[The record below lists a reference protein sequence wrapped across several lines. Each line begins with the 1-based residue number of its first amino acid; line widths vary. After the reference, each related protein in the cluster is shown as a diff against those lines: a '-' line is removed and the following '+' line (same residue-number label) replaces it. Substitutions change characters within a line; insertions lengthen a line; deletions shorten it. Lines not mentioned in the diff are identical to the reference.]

1 LKEAVMSLVEY
12 RRKRRFDSTPEPAP
26 GSRLPRGRRPIFVV
40 QLHHASHRHYDFRL
54 QVGDTLKSWAV
65 PKGPSLD
72 PAVKRL
78 AAEVEDHPVDYADF
92 QGEIPKGEYGG
103 GHVATFDKGL
113 WTTEGNAEEQL
124 AKGHLRFEMFGD
136 KLKGGWHLVRTQKPA
151 RTPQWLLFKERDR
164 YASKQEADDLL
175 EDVACAPAKPARPK
189 TGKAAKVAKTA
200 KASSSSRGS
209 PKRSDPWGARAAK
222 LQGARA
228 TNDPPSFRSPQLAKL
243 SATVPAGD
251 EWLHEA
257 KWDGYRLIAQI
268 NRGKVRL
275 WSRNELEWTKK
286 VPEIVGALEALGLQ
300 DAVLDGELVA
310 GAGRQEDFGL
320 LQAVLSG
327 ERNAV
332 LSYLLFDVLQIDGV
346 DLSRSPQYQ
355 RKALLAEILKPPP
368 PHLIYSSHIIGRG
381 EQALAMAIERGLEG
395 IISKRADASY
405 HGGRGDAW
413 CKIKQRNA
421 EEFAI
426 VGFTPPKGSRAGL
439 GALLLATPDPDHGWR
454 YVGRVGT
461 GFNAQLLADLP
472 TRLGRDARAKPMVH
486 VAVDDPELRHA
497 RWVRP
502 RHVAEVFFHGWGSQ
516 GLLRQS
522 SLKAIRA
529 DKTADDLQEAGMR
542 NPTEKLQPSPTE
554 KKKKRSASAVTLS
567 SPGRVVF
574 AEGGITKAQV
584 FDYYQAMLP
593 WLLPELAG
601 RPLSVVRCPQG
612 ADRPCFFQKH
622 HTAGMEHVGA
632 VSIEEDSG
640 ERADYLVVEEGTGLL
655 EMVQFNALEFHPWGA
670 TAVSPDKA
678 DYMVFDLDPGP
689 DVAWPQVVEAARQV
703 RGRLEAMGLD
713 SFVRTSGGKGLHVVV
728 PLKPACPWTQVKPFA
743 HAFAESMAA
752 SEPLAYVATA
762 SKKLRKGRI
771 FIDYLRNGRGATSVA
786 SFSLRARP
794 GAPVAMPLRWSE
806 LGRVKAG
813 DAYDLVSA
821 RRRMERVKA
830 HPWEAWT
837 KVKQDLDGAM
847 RLIDTIVPKAQG
859 KQRKN

>member
-1 LKEAVMSLVEY
+1 MSLVEY
-12 RRKRRFDSTPEPAP
+12 RRKRRFENTPEPAP

-40 QLHHASHRHYDFRL
+40 QLHHASRRHYDFRL

-113 WTTEGNAEEQL
+113 WTTEGNPEEQL

-175 EDVACAPAKPARPK
+175 EDVARAPAKPAGPR
-189 TGKAAKVAKTA
+189 TGKAAKASQA
-200 KASSSSRGS
+200 SKASSSSRRS
-209 PKRSDPWGARAAK
+209 PKRADPWGARAAK

-228 TNDPPSFRSPQLAKL
+228 TDDPPSFRAPQLARL
-243 SATVPAGD
+243 TDTVPSGD

-275 WSRNELEWTKK
+275 WSRNEREWTKK

-355 RKALLAEILKPPP
+355 RKALLAEILKKPP

-381 EQALAMAIERGLEG
+381 EQALAMAVERGLEG
-395 IISKRADASY
+395 IISKRADAPY
-405 HGGRGDAW
+405 HAGRGDAW
-413 CKIKQRNA
+413 RKIKQRNA

-426 VGFTPPKGSRAGL
+426 VGFTPPKGSRTGL

-472 TRLGRDARAKPMVH
+472 TRLGRDARAKPKVH

-522 SLKAIRA
+522 SLKTIRA

-542 NPTEKLQPSPTE
+542 NATDKPEPASTRR
-554 KKKKRSASAVTLS
+554 KKKKQAASAVTLS

-574 AEGGITKAQV
+574 TEAGITKAQV

-593 WLLPELAG
+593 WLLPEVTG

-622 HTAGMEHVGA
+622 HTAGMAHVGA
-632 VSIEEDSG
+632 VSLEEDSG

-655 EMVQFNALEFHPWGA
+655 ELVQFNALEFHPWGA
-670 TAVSPDKA
+670 SATSPDLA

-689 DVAWPQVVEAARQV
+689 GVAWRQVVDAARQV
-703 RGRLEAMGLD
+703 HERLESVGLA

-728 PLKPACPWTQVKPFA
+728 PLNPSCTWTRVKPFA

-762 SKKLRKGRI
+762 SRKFRKGRI

-794 GAPVAMPLRWSE
+794 RAPVAMPLRWSE

-821 RRRMERVKA
+821 RRRMQRMKT
-830 HPWEAWT
+830 HPWGEWT
-837 KVKQDLDGAM
+837 RIKQDLDGAM
-847 RLIDTIVPKAQG
+847 RAIG
-859 KQRKN
+859 RKTSRAKGATRNPG